1 MTVIIIITI
10 VSLILYKIGWIKN
23 LLRAATL
30 AEDPRPQK
38 MAQIKVKS
46 RSQAAPQISEREQL
60 EVQAAA
66 VVAAMGGD
74 ARTVVYMG
82 ESLLRALINDYTK
95 EHTRK

>member
-1 MTVIIIITI
+1 MTTIMIITF
-10 VSLILYKIGWIKN
+10 VSLVLYKIGWFKN
-23 LLRAATL
+23 LFRAATL

-38 MAQIKVKS
+38 MEQIKVKS

>member
-1 MTVIIIITI
+1 MTTIIIITF
-10 VSLILYKIGWIKN
+10 VCVVLYKIGWFKN
-23 LLRAATL
+23 LLTAATL
-30 AEDPRPQK
+30 EEDPRPQK
-38 MAQIKVKS
+38 IPRIKAKS

-66 VVAAMGGD
+66 VVSAMGGD

-95 EHTRK
+95 EHTNR